1 MAGGYDGT
9 IRIDSRIDSKGFNG
23 GMRGITNSLKG
34 VAAAVGL
41 AFGTAAVVAFGK
53 TAVDAAS
60 EMASA
65 LTGLRFMLDATG
77 RSFEDAK
84 GFIDDYIQDG
94 LVPASDAITA
104 YKNLLARG
112 YDDTQIKS
120 LMNIMKDSAS
130 FNRQAAFSMGEAIR
144 KASEGL
150 RQENSLLTDSVG
162 ITTNVAKMWDKYAA
176 SIGTTANNLTL
187 AQKRQA
193 EVNGFMAEGAIF
205 AGAASTYLNTYA
217 GRVSSLSASLY
228 NMKVALGNAIIPIL
242 SKIIPYIKALVDWFV
257 VLFNVAARV
266 IGLFFNVDAS
276 MASAEAGAGGVA
288 DETQA
293 AADAAGE
300 LAANT
305 KKAGKEAKGSLAA
318 FDQLNVLQQ
327 DTGSGAGAGTGTG
340 AGSGLG
346 LGDPKTIVPDELAA
360 RVEAFKTRL
369 MELLQPAT
377 AAFGR
382 LREALSGLGST
393 IWGGLKWAW
402 DNILVPLGKWVIT
415 NALPVFL
422 DLLASGA
429 RLLDAALQA
438 LGPLGQWLWKE
449 FLQPLATWTGGAI
462 LDILKWLTDRLNDL
476 GEWIK
481 NNQATFRTIVAIIGA
496 IAAGFAIASGVI
508 AAFNAVLGI
517 AGVAMAVMTGPIG
530 AVIAIIAV
538 LIVIIGALIANWP
551 KISAAAQAAWKW
563 IQQAWK
569 DAGPWFK
576 RNVTDPVVNWFTTAW
591 ANIQKWA
598 GDAWKGIQ
606 GIWNGAGAWFKT
618 NITDPIQAGF
628 ETTFNGI
635 RDFVKGII
643 NSIIDFINSM
653 TSGIASGING
663 VVGALNAISVTV
675 PAWVPEYGGKSFG
688 FNLPYASALQIPR
701 LATGG
706 VVPAHANMLAM
717 IGEGSKRE
725 IVTPDDLMRQ
735 IVREE
740 LQAGS
745 QAVTVRFEGTMGEL
759 IRVMKPH
766 IDRENKRVGRSLI
779 TGGATA

>member
-23 GMRGITNSLKG
+23 GIRAMTGSIKG
-34 VAAAVGL
+34 LAAAVGL

-120 LMNIMKDSAS
+120 LMNIMKDSAA

-242 SKIIPYIKALVDWFV
+242 TKIIPYIKALVDWFV

-305 KKAGKEAKGSLAA
+305 KKAGKEAKGALAA
-318 FDQLNVLQQ
+318 FDQINVLQQ
-327 DTGSGAGAGTGTG
+327 DTGSGAGAGAGTG
-340 AGSGLG
+340 GGLG
-346 LGDPKTIVPDELAA
+346 LPKPEEATSTLDALKEK
-360 RVEAFKTRL
+360 VEAFKL
-369 MELLQPAT
+369 YLKDLFAPSLAPLQHL
-377 AAFGR
+377 G
-382 LREALSGLGST
+382 EAISGLGDR
-393 IWGGLKWAW
+393 IREGLGWVW
-402 DNILVPLGKWVIT
+402 ENILKPFGEWVVKEVAPRFIEIL
-415 NALPVFL
+415 A
-422 DLLASGA
+422 DLLDILNLTIDELKPG
-429 RLLDAALQA
+429 L
-438 LGPLGQWLWKE
+438 QWLWD
-449 FLQPLATWTGGAI
+449 T
-462 LDILKWLTDRLNDL
+462 ILK
-476 GEWIK
+476 
-481 NNQATFRTIVAIIGA
+481 
-496 IAAGFAIASGVI
+496 
-508 AAFNAVLGI
+508 
-517 AGVAMAVMTGPIG
+517 P
-530 AVIAIIAV
+530 
-538 LIVIIGALIANWP
+538 IANWSGQAFIDFLDWWAEGLDRV
-551 KISAAAQAAWKW
+551 KEAITQGGLVAGFEAAWKYIGETFKKITADAFNW
-563 IQQAWK
+563 VVAKWGQFGQWFNDNVTEPVKKWFSQAWEDIQKWAGEAWEKIKKAWK
-569 DAGPWFK
+569 DAGAWFK
-576 RNVTDPVVNWFTTAW
+576 THVTDPVKNWFDEAW
-591 ANIQKWA
+591 KKIKGFFTDTWKNIQGVW
-598 GDAWKGIQ
+598 Q
-606 GIWNGAGAWFKT
+606 GAKDWFKT
-618 NITDPIQAGF
+618 NITDPIKDGFDTALDNIKDRF

-635 RDFVKGII
+635 KDFVKGII

-688 FNLPYASALQIPR
+688 FNLPYASAPQIPR
-701 LATGG
+701 LASGAVIPPNAQFAAILG
-706 VVPAHANMLAM
+706 DQKHGRNLEAPEGLIRQIIREEM
-717 IGEGSKRE
+717 GEGGGDLT
-725 IVTPDDLMRQ
+725 VTMPVYLDSNK
-735 IVREE
+735 IY
-740 LQAGS
+740 
-745 QAVTVRFEGTMGEL
+745 EGQKKVQ
-759 IRVMKPH
+759 R
-766 IDRENKRVGRSLI
+766 RRGRNLI
-779 TGGATA
+779 TGGANA